1 VRDQIEHE
9 LQLIAEL
16 KYESYFL
23 TVWDIVR
30 FARDRNILCQGRG
43 SAANSAVCY
52 CLGITEVDPSRM
64 NLLFERFISKE
75 RDEPPDIDVDFEHE
89 RREEVIQY
97 IYQKYGRHRTA
108 LTATV
113 ITYRSKSVLRDAGK
127 ALGLPL
133 EQVESLISSISGW
146 RKWGDIKAEFIRDA
160 GFDPDNPVIK
170 KLLILC
176 SELKGFPRH
185 LSQHVGGFVITQGRL
200 DDLVPIENTSMP
212 ERTIIQWEKNDLETL
227 GFLKVDILALGML
240 SAIRRAFHMIQDFRG
255 KQWSLATLPKEDPE
269 VYRMIQKADTVGVFQ
284 IESRAQMSMLP
295 RLRPNNY
302 YDLVIE
308 VAIVRPGPI
317 QGDMVHP
324 YLRRRQGKEPVDY
337 PSNAVR
343 DVLARTL
350 GIPIFQEQ
358 VIKLAMVA
366 AGFTPGEA
374 DQLRRAMAAWKRRGG
389 LEPYRIKLMQGMQ
402 QRGYSSDFAER
413 IYKQILG
420 FGEYGFPES
429 HAASFALLTYVSSWL
444 KHHEPAI
451 FCAALINSQP
461 MGFYRPAQLVRDAQ
475 DHGVKVLPVDINQ
488 SHWDCTL
495 ERGNDQNP
503 ILRLGLRLVSGLSQK
518 GAQQVLVQR
527 KAGPFSSVE
536 ELARRSQ
543 LNQSDIKALA
553 AADALTAISGHR
565 HQASWDVAGIEPALP
580 LLANTVIDEQQPDL
594 LPPSAGQAVLS
605 DYRHLGLTLRQHPL
619 GLLRQALGQRQL
631 LSAQQV
637 ADTATGQIIR
647 TAGLTLSRQRP
658 GNGKAV
664 FVTLEDETGHLNLV
678 IWADLA
684 ERQRDIL
691 INAKLLGVIAEI
703 QRAEGVQ
710 HLMCRRLEDH
720 SDLLGNLQ
728 FKSRN
733 FH

>member
-1 VRDQIEHE
+1 
-9 LQLIAEL
+9 
-16 KYESYFL
+16 
-23 TVWDIVR
+23 
-30 FARDRNILCQGRG
+30 
-43 SAANSAVCY
+43 
-52 CLGITEVDPSRM
+52 
-64 NLLFERFISKE
+64 
-75 RDEPPDIDVDFEHE
+75 
-89 RREEVIQY
+89 
-97 IYQKYGRHRTA
+97 
-108 LTATV
+108 
-113 ITYRSKSVLRDAGK
+113 
-127 ALGLPL
+127 
-133 EQVESLISSISGW
+133 
-146 RKWGDIKAEFIRDA
+146 
-160 GFDPDNPVIK
+160 
-170 KLLILC
+170 
-176 SELKGFPRH
+176 
-185 LSQHVGGFVITQGRL
+185 
-200 DDLVPIENTSMP
+200 
-212 ERTIIQWEKNDLETL
+212 
-227 GFLKVDILALGML
+227 
-240 SAIRRAFHMIQDFRG
+240 
-255 KQWSLATLPKEDPE
+255 
-269 VYRMIQKADTVGVFQ
+269 
-284 IESRAQMSMLP
+284 
-295 RLRPNNY
+295 
-302 YDLVIE
+302 
-308 VAIVRPGPI
+308 
-317 QGDMVHP
+317 VHP